1 MKKIEIDLKYN
12 YVPSK
17 PSSVSWFDLYVN
29 FFVSV
34 VLAAAGLSPAGRP
47 PGENE
52 VFLILL
58 LERGGESK
66 KFIFIPRHQ
75 KLNCLQN
82 G

>member
-34 VLAAAGLSPAGRP
+34 VLAGAGLSPAGRP
-47 PGENE
+47 AGGNE
-52 VFLILL
+52 VF
-58 LERGGESK
+58 
-66 KFIFIPRHQ
+66 
-75 KLNCLQN
+75 
-82 G
+82 